1 MPPDEKT
8 FSHPQFIKPNEVREI
23 FGIQDATLRSWADK
37 GKIRFI
43 RTPYGQRLYD
53 QLDLLSLLNVPLS
66 PPPAQKQKYCYCRV
80 SSSKQMDDLD
90 RQISFFRQEFPD
102 HVLVSDVA
110 SGINWKRK
118 GLQTLLEQSLSG
130 NISEIVVAHRDRL
143 CRFAFELLEF
153 IFRLNDT
160 RLVVL
165 DQETNQSSDRE
176 LADDILS
183 IVHVYSCR
191 SMGKRRYQNKK
202 SASLPDRSPTKDTE
216 TVDGNM

>member
-1 MPPDEKT
+1 M
-8 FSHPQFIKPNEVREI
+8 
-23 FGIQDATLRSWADK
+23 
-37 GKIRFI
+37 
-43 RTPYGQRLYD
+43 
-53 QLDLLSLLNVPLS
+53 
-66 PPPAQKQKYCYCRV
+66 
-80 SSSKQMDDLD
+80 
-90 RQISFFRQEFPD
+90 SFFRQQFPD

-118 GLQTLLEQSLSG
+118 DLKTLLEQSLSG
-130 NISEIVVAHRDRL
+130 SISEIVVAHRDRL

-153 IFRLNDT
+153 IFQLNDT

-191 SMGKRRYQNKK
+191 SMGKRRYKDKK
-202 SASLPDRSPTKDTE
+202 GTSLSDGSATTDIKTM
-216 TVDGNM
+216 DGNM

>member
-1 MPPDEKT
+1 
-8 FSHPQFIKPNEVREI
+8 
-23 FGIQDATLRSWADK
+23 
-37 GKIRFI
+37 
-43 RTPYGQRLYD
+43 
-53 QLDLLSLLNVPLS
+53 
-66 PPPAQKQKYCYCRV
+66 
-80 SSSKQMDDLD
+80 
-90 RQISFFRQEFPD
+90 
-102 HVLVSDVA
+102 VSDVA

-118 GLQTLLEQSLSG
+118 GLKTLLEQSLSG

-153 IFRLNDT
+153 IFQLNDT
-160 RLVVL
+160 RLIVL

-202 SASLPDRSPTKDTE
+202 GASLSDGSATKDTE
-216 TVDGNM
+216 TMDGNM

>member
-1 MPPDEKT
+1 MSYNENTPH
-8 FSHPQFIKPNEVREI
+8 FLKPKEVRETL
-23 FGIQDATLRSWADK
+23 GIQDSTLRSWADQ

-53 QLDLLSLLNVPLS
+53 QYDLLSLLNVPPSS
-66 PPPAQKQKYCYCRV
+66 PSIQKQKYCYCRV
-80 SSSKQMDDLD
+80 SSSKQVDDLE

-102 HVLVSDVA
+102 HILVSDVA

-118 GLQTLLEQSLSG
+118 GLKTLLEQSLSG

-143 CRFAFELLEF
+143 CRFTFELLEF
-153 IFRLNDT
+153 IFQLNDT

-165 DQETNQSSDRE
+165 DQETDQSSDRE

-191 SMGKRRYQNKK
+191 SMGKRRYHHKK
-202 SASLPDRSPTKDTE
+202 GASLPDDSSTE
-216 TVDGNM
+216 DIKTVDGNM